1 MIRYAYVQLPGR
13 PPAPFVNVTVR
24 EAATPSDELADQP
37 AQIDTGADRTVI
49 PFAVVKHLGLL
60 RFGSLPM
67 AGLGGMVSH
76 LDTYVVE
83 IELSGLAPLTVE
95 VIAADEPWIL
105 LGRDVDNHFRMLLD
119 GPAAA
124 LEIG

>member
-1 MIRYAYVQLPGR
+1 VIRYTYVQLPGR
-13 PPAPFVNVTVR
+13 PPAPFVKVTVR
-24 EAATPSDELADQP
+24 TPAPPPDELADQP

-60 RFGSLPM
+60 RFGSLRV
-67 AGLGGMVSH
+67 AGLGGIISR
-76 LDTYVVE
+76 LDTYLVV
-83 IELSGLAPLTVE
+83 IELSALPPLTVE

-119 GPAAA
+119 GPGTA